1 MALRSRPSARQ
12 LRIPAAAVLLAA
24 FVSIAGCANDRG
36 EVPVASVHVFAADG
50 VTCRD
55 CGEAAP
61 LEEMRQAIVAREG
74 LEVVRW
80 YGQHFEE
87 VSHPGDV
94 VMYVA
99 PNGRFLEPGDYTLA
113 AQVARLPVE
122 GAWDLISTNLHDD
135 EYRFRLD
142 IGTLLY
148 QRKVL
153 WYWPDASKSYLTLH
167 DVKGRKLWR
176 RSVPFLDVPVWPVVT
191 QRFALYV
198 TGDVEGR
205 LLAFVEL
212 DSGRAGKFR
221 LPLGRGRIEPYFPV
235 SVLPCVWDRFVVLQ
249 TCTTEYED
257 PVAGRG
263 SRFVPSD
270 IIVVELADG
279 S

>member
-1 MALRSRPSARQ
+1 M
-12 LRIPAAAVLLAA
+12 
-24 FVSIAGCANDRG
+24 AGCANDRG
-36 EVPVASVHVFAADG
+36 VVPVASVHVFAADG
-50 VTCRD
+50 ITCKD
-55 CGEAAP
+55 CDHAAP
-61 LEEMRQAIVAREG
+61 IEEMRQAIAAREG

-87 VSHPGDV
+87 VSEPGGGV
-94 VMYVA
+94 LYLVKE
-99 PNGRFLEPGDYTLA
+99 GQSFEPGDYTLE

-122 GAWDLISTNLHDD
+122 GAWELISNKLHYD
-135 EYRFRLD
+135 EYQFRLD

-148 QRKVL
+148 RRKVL
-153 WYWPDASKSYLTLH
+153 WYWPHESRSYLTRH

-176 RSVPFLDVPVWPVVT
+176 RSVPILDVPVWPVVT

-198 TGDVEGR
+198 TGDAEGK

-212 DSGRAGKFR
+212 DSGRAGSFR
-221 LPLGRGRIEPYFPV
+221 LPLGRGRIEAHFPA
-235 SVLPCVWDRFVVLQ
+235 SVLPYVWDRFVVLQ

>member
-1 MALRSRPSARQ
+1 M
-12 LRIPAAAVLLAA
+12 LA
-24 FVSIAGCANDRG
+24 CANDRG
-36 EVPVASVHVFAADG
+36 EVPVVSVHVFAADG
-50 VTCRD
+50 ITCRD
-55 CGEAAP
+55 CGDAAP
-61 LEEMRQAIVAREG
+61 LEEMRQAIAARQG
-74 LEVVRW
+74 LEIVRW

-87 VSHPGDV
+87 VLQPGDV

-99 PNGRFLEPGDYTLA
+99 HDGRPVEPGDYSLA
-113 AQVARLPVE
+113 AQTARLPVE
-122 GAWDLISTNLHDD
+122 DAWDLISAHLHDD
-135 EYRFRLD
+135 EYQFRLD

-148 QRKVL
+148 ERKVL
-153 WYWPDASKSYLTLH
+153 RYWPDASKSYLTLH

-263 SRFVPSD
+263 SRFVPAD
-270 IIVVELADG
+270 IIVVELVEG